1 MYQLKKLPA
10 DLEAAYNS
18 WEDGRMNRPDGARFA
33 EIFAE
38 CAKEFSIVFVVIEAF
53 NECDEDEGEEL
64 LVYLNK
70 FLVSCPGV
78 KLYITT
84 RSHLKSSLLQS
95 FGLKCEGTEI
105 SAHKEDIE
113 KYVRKQ
119 LDSQKQLYSKAQKD
133 QIVEKIQDNAKG
145 M

>member
-1 MYQLKKLPA
+1 
-10 DLEAAYNS
+10 
-18 WEDGRMNRPDGARFA
+18 MNRPDGERFA

-38 CAKEFSIVFVVIEAF
+38 CAKEFSIIFVIIEAF
-53 NECDEDEGEEL
+53 NECNEDEGEIL
-64 LVYLNK
+64 LGYLKN
-70 FLVSCPGV
+70 FLTSCTGV

-95 FGLKCEGTEI
+95 FDLNSGATEI

-119 LDSQKQLYSKAQKD
+119 LDSRKLLYTKEQKD